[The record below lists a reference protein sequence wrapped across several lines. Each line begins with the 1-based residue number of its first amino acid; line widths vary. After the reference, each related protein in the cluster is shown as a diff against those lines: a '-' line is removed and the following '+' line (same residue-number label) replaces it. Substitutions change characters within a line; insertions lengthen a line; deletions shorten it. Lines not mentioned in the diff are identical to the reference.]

1 MKKIKYNIVFIGSGN
16 VATHLALAFK
26 KAGHTIIQVYSQH
39 LENADV
45 LAKLVKAKSIDSLE
59 LIDKTA
65 DIYIV
70 AIKDDAIE
78 TVVKQLQLGN
88 KIVAHTSGSIDMT
101 ALKNT
106 SKNYGVFY
114 PLQTFSKNKKVDFK
128 TVPICLEASNTD
140 TFSVLSNLA
149 QISANVQSINS
160 KQRKSIHLAAVFACN
175 FSNHMY
181 AIAASILQS
190 NKVSLDI
197 LKPLIEETAQKIK
210 TTAPVLAQTGP
221 AIRNDKKIMNNHLD
235 MLNNNSDYQKIYELL
250 SKSIQKQSKKKK
262 SN

>member
-1 MKKIKYNIVFIGSGN
+1 MLNRHYNISFIGSGN
-16 VATHLALAFK
+16 VATHLALALK

-39 LENADV
+39 LENANV
-45 LAKLVKAKSIDSLE
+45 LAKLVKAKSVDSLE
-59 LIDKTA
+59 FVDKTA

-70 AIKDDAIE
+70 SVKDDAIE
-78 TVVKQLQLGN
+78 TVVKQLQVTN
-88 KIVAHTSGSIDMT
+88 KIVAHTSGSIDIK
-101 ALKNT
+101 ALKNS

-128 TVPICLEASNTD
+128 TVPICLEANNTD
-140 TFSVLSNLA
+140 TFNVLSNLA
-149 QISANVQSINS
+149 QISTNVQSISS

-181 AIAASILQS
+181 AIADSILQK
-190 NKVSLDI
+190 NKVSLELI
-197 LKPLIEETAQKIK
+197 KPLIAETAAKVK

-235 MLNNNSDYQKIYELL
+235 MLNKNSDYQKIYELL
-250 SKSIQKQSKKKK
+250 SKSIQKHTKKKK
-262 SN
+262 